1 MQEHRSG
8 RNRGNAR
15 LRGKVGKDRDE
26 VGKHQRPN
34 PKEPHIMTRSR
45 CRALPCR
52 QWGVFAHLAQGA
64 HCSPFHD
71 SIQCHFGE
79 PFPGSADA
87 AGSVLPGLQGP
98 HGTPFISHLI
108 LHPHDLLSSL
118 APHCTESYLRQKHI
132 LFIVIYPEQAHNTC
146 MYLQMFNSPVEWFA
160 RDFNRGVTFKQ

>member
-1 MQEHRSG
+1 MFAEVLTEQRPRGWGCQRLRSKPGREHQMQKHRSG

-15 LRGKVGKDRDE
+15 LRGKVGKDWNE

-34 PKEPHIMTRSR
+34 PKGPHVMTRSR

-64 HCSPFHD
+64 NCSPFQD

-108 LHPHDLLSSL
+108 LHSHDLL
-118 APHCTESYLRQKHI
+118 
-132 LFIVIYPEQAHNTC
+132 
-146 MYLQMFNSPVEWFA
+146 FNLTPP
-160 RDFNRGVTFKQ
+160 QH